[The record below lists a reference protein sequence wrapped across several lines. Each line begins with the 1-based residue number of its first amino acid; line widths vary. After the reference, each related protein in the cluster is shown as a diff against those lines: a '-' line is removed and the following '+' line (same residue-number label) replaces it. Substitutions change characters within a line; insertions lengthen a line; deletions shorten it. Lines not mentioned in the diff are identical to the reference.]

1 VAWFLGQSIVFVVL
15 AFLLGVLVGWIVW
28 GRLSWGSRPARSAPE
43 VSSRTTPAEAPAAE
57 SVVVA
62 PEPELV
68 STSASTVADGQGGL
82 GSGPAASPGVS
93 SLSDEEPDGAPGGGA
108 VAVAVESTVE
118 SEPPAVPDDDLER
131 VEGIGP
137 KISAA
142 LHDAGIRTFRQ
153 LADSDDAALR
163 AALKAHNLRFAPSL
177 VTWARQA
184 RLLADGDDAGFADLT
199 RRLVAGRDVGR
210 P

>member
-1 VAWFLGQSIVFVVL
+1 MAWFLGQSIVFVVL

-28 GRLSWGSRPARSAPE
+28 GRSWGPRSAPE

-57 SVVVA
+57 SVAVA
-62 PEPELV
+62 PEPALV
-68 STSASTVADGQGGL
+68 PARPRPRPVAPEPALVPAVASAVAD
-82 GSGPAASPGVS
+82 
-93 SLSDEEPDGAPGGGA
+93 DEPDGAPGGGA
-108 VAVAVESTVE
+108 VAVESTVE
-118 SEPPAVPDDDLER
+118 SVLPAVPDDDLER

-153 LADSDDAALR
+153 LADSDDAVLR